1 MDAKRYRFTL
11 DQSLLIHVKSMTFT
25 PQSPIPPPPEV
36 RGMTEWTPELFSTS
50 ALLPRLSVARDQVS
64 KIFSKNL

>member
-1 MDAKRYRFTL
+1 
-11 DQSLLIHVKSMTFT
+11 MTFT

-50 ALLPRLSVARDQVS
+50 ALLPRLSVARDQVR
-64 KIFSKNL
+64 KIFS

>member
-1 MDAKRYRFTL
+1 M
-11 DQSLLIHVKSMTFT
+11 HGKSMTFT

-64 KIFSKNL
+64 KIFS